1 MAIKDGTD
9 ICDEDMERLSCLTHR
24 ELTDYEVSSMK
35 EEGLWYFGLYGW
47 RISELKIYESPKEL
61 SEFTKPCPKGHNCA
75 TCSWYFPGIQDYGRC
90 EPPCCGFWESD
101 DSMIARPPQSW
112 MYVEELT

>member
-1 MAIKDGTD
+1 MNKD
-9 ICDEDMERLSCLTHR
+9 CFNFSCPAHEAQCPCVACPNRT
-24 ELTDYEVSSMK
+24 
-35 EEGLWYFGLYGW
+35 
-47 RISELKIYESPKEL
+47 L

-112 MYVEELT
+112 CYVEELT